1 MKTLLLS
8 IALFVATGLTT
19 VFAQSTEYQTA
30 MTDVMTDWKAIG
42 AGAKPDELGIIASR
56 FERIA
61 GAEPTQWLPVY
72 YAGLVYNIM
81 GFNGKEAAVKD
92 KYLDRAAQLVAQ
104 ADKISPDNDEI
115 HVLMAQIAQAKMSV
129 DPMSR
134 WQQYGPVTAAE
145 IEKARTLNPENPR
158 TYMLEGT
165 GLMFT
170 PEQFGG
176 GPKTACP
183 VLAKAVEKFATFK
196 PVSSL
201 HPTWGQSSLVGMMK
215 KCQ

>member
-1 MKTLLLS
+1 MKTILLS
-8 IALFVATGLTT
+8 IALFVTTGLTT
-19 VFAQSTEYQTA
+19 VFAQSAEYQAA
-30 MTDVMTDWKAIG
+30 MTTAMTDWKATG
-42 AGAKPDELGIIASR
+42 NAAKPDELMAVAGQ

-61 GAEPTQWLPVY
+61 GAEPKEWLPVY
-72 YAGLVYNIM
+72 YAGLIYNLL
-81 GFNGKEAAVKD
+81 GFSGKDAAVKD
-92 KYLDRAAQLVAQ
+92 KYLDKASTLVGQ
-104 ADKISPDNDEI
+104 ADRISPDNDEI

-158 TYMLEGT
+158 TYMLEGS

-183 VLAKAVEKFATFK
+183 LLKQAAEKFATFK
-196 PVSSL
+196 PASPL
-201 HPTWGQSSLVGMMK
+201 HPTWGQNTLDGMMK
-215 KCQ
+215 KCN